1 MADVAT
7 TGAEGASS
15 TAGSA
20 AAGKVYTEAEVDELV
35 SGLKRKN
42 QELLGEKKQL
52 AERTKAIPDGFDP
65 AEFEA
70 LRKDKADRERQQ
82 AEAKGEWDKLR
93 QSQAAE
99 FEANLKKERDARAQ
113 LERELEAE
121 LIEGGA
127 SRILAGLNPVDKSLP
142 MLLRYVRDN
151 ASVVVEDGKRSVRIK
166 DGDGFAAKGGEYVGL
181 ETFVKGLPE
190 TFPNL
195 FVGRNTNGSGA
206 VASAGS
212 SGKKTMPRAAFDAL
226 NAQQR
231 FAHIDAGGEVTD

>member
-7 TGAEGASS
+7 NGAEGASS

-42 QELLGEKKQL
+42 QELLGEKKSL

-70 LRKDKADRERQQ
+70 LRKEKADRQREE
-82 AEAKGEWDKLR
+82 AEKRGEWEKLR
-93 QSQAAE
+93 QSQAAQ
-99 FEANLKKERDARAQ
+99 FEAQLKKEQDARTQ

-151 ASVVVEDGKRSVRIK
+151 AAVVFAGLSGVPPTRVAQPRPCPALPMGLQVRPNGWPSLRRAERSLT
-166 DGDGFAAKGGEYVGL
+166 E
-181 ETFVKGLPE
+181 E
-190 TFPNL
+190 
-195 FVGRNTNGSGA
+195 
-206 VASAGS
+206 
-212 SGKKTMPRAAFDAL
+212 
-226 NAQQR
+226 
-231 FAHIDAGGEVTD
+231 

>member
-7 TGAEGASS
+7 NGAEGASS

-42 QELLGEKKQL
+42 QELLGEKKSL

-70 LRKDKADRERQQ
+70 LRKEKADRQREE
-82 AEAKGEWDKLR
+82 AEKRGEWEKLR
-93 QSQAAE
+93 QSQAAQ
-99 FEANLKKERDARAQ
+99 FEAQLKKEQDARTQ

-151 ASVVVEDGKRSVRIK
+151 AAVVFEDGKRSVRIK

-181 ETFVKGLPE
+181 EAFVK
-190 TFPNL
+190 T
-195 FVGRNTNGSGA
+195 RRR
-206 VASAGS
+206 
-212 SGKKTMPRAAFDAL
+212 K
-226 NAQQR
+226 
-231 FAHIDAGGEVTD
+231 